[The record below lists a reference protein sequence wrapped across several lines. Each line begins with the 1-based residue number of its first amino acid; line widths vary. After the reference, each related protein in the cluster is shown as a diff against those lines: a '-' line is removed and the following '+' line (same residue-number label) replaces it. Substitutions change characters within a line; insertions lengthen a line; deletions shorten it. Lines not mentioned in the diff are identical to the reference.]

1 MRKFAAI
8 ITRVICG
15 LLFICSAAG
24 GAFAQSEDIN
34 SLLARAKTSK
44 TLSQAQELISRARQT
59 LESQTGISQLDRDFF
74 RADINRTAGR
84 IYVTAWQIEPE
95 NQQNKIS
102 AEKNL
107 LNALSF
113 YEQLHE
119 TIEHQVSS
127 YRAKYRRAAL
137 AENAKW
143 REIVG
148 QLSRTNYAIAWTSY
162 SLALIQDNTSRKNH
176 YLDRAIELFGNF
188 TNSGYR
194 ANPILADCFLGHA
207 FCLYEKEH
215 YYDASRL
222 LDEYAITPE
231 NTDPAIFKQITYL
244 RIKIYKKLGS
254 NIMIETIAAQYFARL
269 PGDSRYDFVELNMAI
284 ERVRALSWLA
294 AAPEQVNPYRHSYH
308 RRLEQFSSGL
318 YPYGT
323 SVTSRLAEAMEKAGL
338 VTPLTALRAARQAV
352 TDENFALA
360 AEKATEGLSADGD
373 FTTEQ
378 ILSDLRYI
386 RTVAYL
392 RLADIEM
399 TFQSAAEFITKHPDD
414 KRAPNVAKVAM
425 QSGIEAAKKNDYIVE
440 RFLQVL
446 DTIQSRYN
454 DQEDLMPDVRW
465 YRAAT
470 LLHDHSYAEALSALH
485 QVSPGNSFYLDALY
499 GRALANYKLA
509 SLDDFNR
516 PDAREKLRAAA
527 ASVSDFAV
535 AVKKSFVESPKLC
548 DRLAEVA
555 LASAKALVRLDP
567 PDTDSAMQI
576 AETIERLSCRAS
588 YFDDN
593 ILALRLWVSAKVG
606 DMDRLDQLLAALK
619 ARVLSSDTLI
629 DSLYNSA
636 RILRDRLDQQDK
648 QDQCEHIVQL
658 YRMARDLTAQS
669 DNAKLRAQTVKA
681 EQLLAGA
688 LLDCSR
694 YEEAAAR
701 YKLVEASMGE
711 NTTAD
716 VIEGLAVAR
725 QNMSDFTAAAQNW
738 TRLARATKKLTP
750 KWYEANY
757 NEIYCV
763 YRSGQRA
770 QANNML
776 NMFMARYDFEA
787 APNWRDKFTE
797 LQTEILK

>member
-1 MRKFAAI
+1 MF
-8 ITRVICG
+8 
-15 LLFICSAAG
+15 FICAAAG

-34 SLLARAKTSK
+34 SLLAQAKTSK
-44 TLSQAQELISRARQT
+44 TLSQAQELITRARQT

-95 NQQNKIS
+95 NEQNKIK

-107 LNALSF
+107 LNAISF

-119 TIEHQVSS
+119 TIEQQVSS

-143 REIVG
+143 RELVG

-176 YLDRAIELFGNF
+176 YLDRAIELFSNF
-188 TNSGYR
+188 TNSGYQ

-231 NTDPAIFKQITYL
+231 NTEWPIFKQITYL

-254 NIMIETIAAQYFARL
+254 NIMIETVAGQYFDRL
-269 PGDSRYDFVELNMAI
+269 EKGSRYDFLELNMAI

-294 AAPEQVNPYRHSYH
+294 AAPQQVNPYRQSYH
-308 RRLEQFSSGL
+308 RRLEVFSSGL

-323 SVTSRLAEAMEKAGL
+323 SVTSRLAQAMEKAGL

-360 AEKATEGLSADGD
+360 AEKATEGLAADGD

-386 RTVAYL
+386 RAVAYL
-392 RLADIEM
+392 RLANIEM
-399 TFQSAAEFITKHPDD
+399 TFQSAAEFITEHPGD

-425 QSGIEAAKKNDYIVE
+425 QSGIEAVKKNDYLVE

-446 DTIQSRYN
+446 DTIENVYDQ
-454 DQEDLMPDVRW
+454 QEDIITDVRW

-470 LLHDHSYAEALSALH
+470 FLHDHSYAQALAAL
-485 QVSPGNSFYLDALY
+485 QEVSPGSRFYLDALY

-509 SLDDFNR
+509 SLDDFTR
-516 PDAREKLRAAA
+516 PDTQQKLRAAA
-527 ASVSDFAV
+527 ISVSEFAT

-555 LASAKALVRLDP
+555 LASAKALVKLEP
-567 PDTDSAMQI
+567 PDTESAIQI

-606 DMDRLDQLLAALK
+606 DMEKLDQLLTALK
-619 ARVLSSDTLI
+619 TRAISSDTLI

-636 RILRDRLDQQDK
+636 RILRDRLDEQDM
-648 QDQCEHIVQL
+648 QDQCGHIVQL

-681 EQLLAGA
+681 EQLLADA
-688 LLDCSR
+688 LLDCGR
-694 YEEAAAR
+694 YEEAADR

-716 VIEGLAVAR
+716 VIEGLAIA
-725 QNMSDFTAAAQNW
+725 QQKMSDFAAAAQNW

-757 NEIYCV
+757 NEIFCV
-763 YRSGQRA
+763 YRSGNKA

-776 NMFMARYDFEA
+776 NMFRARYDFEA
-787 APNWRDKFTE
+787 VPQWQDKFTE
-797 LQTEILK
+797 LQAEILK